1 MKTMKTLSR
10 RIAALLLV
18 VTVGITALAPAASA
32 SSIQLPSL
40 PKDQCVVDDAGV
52 LSDSTTSE
60 LETINAQLSSS
71 CDGAQIGVL
80 TVDYTGSATTED
92 YATEAFNTWGIG
104 SSSKNNGVLILLV
117 MQSDQYADG
126 DCYLTYG
133 DGFRSTMLADQAS
146 TLVQTMEDDFAAKKY
161 DAAVLTCATNVA
173 NTIAEVY
180 GVTLSGGT
188 IYSDGSDAQTT
199 RPSVEPVPPQK
210 HYSIWENFI
219 GGIFSM
225 LQNLSETVIVPIA
238 AAILALVMCYE
249 LIDMIVEK
257 NNMHDFDSSMFFR
270 WIFKSAFAILI
281 VTNTWNIVMGV
292 FDATQQVVN
301 QSAGVIIGDTSIDF
315 DTLLPDLES
324 RLEAMD
330 IGPLLGLW
338 FQTLVVGLTMNILS
352 ICIFLVTYGRMI
364 EIYAVTALGP
374 IPLATLGNAE
384 WRGMGQ
390 NYLKSLLALGFQA
403 FLIMVVVGIYAVLI
417 QQIGTADDISGAIW
431 GCMGY
436 TVLLCFCLFKTGS
449 ISKAVF
455 TAH

>member
-1 MKTMKTLSR
+1 MIWQMIEDWFRGILTDGILS
-10 RIAALLLV
+10 
-18 VTVGITALAPAASA
+18 
-32 SSIQLPSL
+32 
-40 PKDQCVVDDAGV
+40 
-52 LSDSTTSE
+52 
-60 LETINAQLSSS
+60 N
-71 CDGAQIGVL
+71 
-80 TVDYTGSATTED
+80 
-92 YATEAFNTWGIG
+92 
-104 SSSKNNGVLILLV
+104 
-117 MQSDQYADG
+117 
-126 DCYLTYG
+126 
-133 DGFRSTMLADQAS
+133 
-146 TLVQTMEDDFAAKKY
+146 
-161 DAAVLTCATNVA
+161 
-173 NTIAEVY
+173 
-180 GVTLSGGT
+180 LSGLFDSVNTEVGEIATQVGT
-188 IYSDGSDAQTT
+188 TPAGWNA
-199 RPSVEPVPPQK
+199 
-210 HYSIWENFI
+210 
-219 GGIFSM
+219 GIFNMIRS
-225 LQNLSETVIVPIA
+225 LSENVIVPIA
-238 AAILALVMCYE
+238 GVIITFVMCYE
-249 LIDMIVEK
+249 LIQLVIEK
-257 NNMHDFDSSMFFR
+257 NNLHDLDTWIFFK
-270 WIFKSAFAILI
+270 WIFKTFVAVLL

-417 QQIGTADDISGAIW
+417 QQIGTADNISGAIW